1 MRHRRT
7 VAALSLI
14 VLTIAALSFAR
25 IHRPTQPA
33 AQPAP
38 VPHLTYHGPATFWD
52 YQCID
57 TMKTSR
63 DRTREWAH
71 RPDLPQLIDEQVSLV
86 AATGANCIA
95 IGTPY
100 DPEFMPVLQTWVASA
115 RTHHLR
121 VWFRGNFCGW
131 EGWFGYPRTLTTA
144 QLLNQTDQFIAANP
158 GLFSDGDQFTAAPE
172 AENGGPFKPAGAHFI
187 TDYRAFLTAQ
197 TDRTAGAFARIGKH
211 VGTNWASM
219 SGGVARSIL
228 DRTTIDNLGGL
239 VTLDHYVPAATAMT
253 NEVDYYH
260 DHFGAHVVV
269 GEWGAPIPD
278 INGPLTSDQQ
288 TNLVTQI
295 LAGLATRHNYV
306 DGVSYWTLTGGTTG
320 LTDDN
325 GAVRP
330 VYAALKRYY
339 RPTILSGTVRD
350 TRGHAIADATITLD
364 GALTTTT
371 DRFGRYIMLSPSGS
385 TSITVSAPGYIPN
398 STQPNLDANPT
409 ASFSAILTQ
418 MAR

>member
-325 GAVRP
+325 GAVAP
-330 VYAALKRYY
+330 FM
-339 RPTILSGTVRD
+339 PLSS
-350 TRGHAIADATITLD
+350 AITAPPSCPARCATPAVT
-364 GALTTTT
+364 
-371 DRFGRYIMLSPSGS
+371 LSPTPPSPS
-385 TSITVSAPGYIPN
+385 TAPSPPPLTASAAISCCLPPVPPL
-398 STQPNLDANPT
+398 SPFPPLATSRTQPNPT
-409 ASFSAILTQ
+409 STPIPPPHFRQ
-418 MAR
+418 F